1 MPPIKSWLDLSPFNN
16 IIIVR
21 IELKADMSKI
31 VHKRA
36 AGKARLQKS
45 SESDL
50 SEVSVQSFSKGQD
63 AALTSSKKVMTKR
76 KRDDGEPDEDD
87 IDVGIAEDGVTLGK
101 SKKTTSSSTSVVH
114 RDAGKRT
121 KIAANDTAVTNRRIP
136 TSNIGKKTGLSSD
149 LSDVIYL
156 GHIPHG
162 FFEVQL
168 KSFFKQFGIVRK
180 VKLFR
185 SPKTGGS
192 RGFAFI
198 QFESIETAQIV
209 AEAMH
214 GYILHDR
221 QLVSHIILK
230 SKHHDGMWKMKRPTA
245 QMVAHN
251 ESHVKE
257 SIEDDTIQ
265 EDPAVAQTKNELLMK
280 RLLDKQNR
288 LNQLGFDYQ
297 IPLLSAI

>member
-1 MPPIKSWLDLSPFNN
+1 
-16 IIIVR
+16 
-21 IELKADMSKI
+21 MSKI

-36 AGKARLQKS
+36 ADKARLQES
-45 SESDL
+45 SEADA
-50 SEVSVQSFSKGQD
+50 SEESVKSFSKGQS
-63 AALTSSKKVMTKR
+63 AAVTSSKKVITKR
-76 KRDDGEPDEDD
+76 KRNDAEQNDDD
-87 IDVGIAEDGVTLGK
+87 IDAGIIEEDMTLDK
-101 SKKTTSSSTSVVH
+101 SEKKKTSNSTAIVH

-121 KIAANDTAVTNRRIP
+121 KIAANDTTVTSRRTP
-136 TSNIGKKTGLSSD
+136 ASNIKKTGLSSD

-180 VKLFR
+180 LKLFR

-214 GYILHDR
+214 GYMLHDR

-251 ESHVKE
+251 ESNVKE
-257 SIEDDTIQ
+257 SIEDGAMP
-265 EDPAVAQTKNELLMK
+265 EDPVVALTKNELLMK
-280 RLLDKQNR
+280 RLLEKQNR
-288 LNQLGFDYQ
+288 LNQLGFEYQ

>member
-1 MPPIKSWLDLSPFNN
+1 
-16 IIIVR
+16 
-21 IELKADMSKI
+21 MSKI

-36 AGKARLQKS
+36 ADKARLLMS
-45 SESDL
+45 SEADA
-50 SEVSVQSFSKGQD
+50 SEEASVQSFSKDHQ
-63 AALTSSKKVMTKR
+63 ASVTYSKKVITKR
-76 KRDDGEPDEDD
+76 KHNDDDD
-87 IDVGIAEDGVTLGK
+87 NIDVGSPKENVILDK
-101 SKKTTSSSTSVVH
+101 SKKNTRAGTSEVH
-114 RDAGKRT
+114 RDDGKRT
-121 KIAANDTAVTNRRIP
+121 KIAANDTVVTSRRTP
-136 TSNIGKKTGLSSD
+136 TSNIGKKTGPSSD

-245 QMVAHN
+245 QMVSN
-251 ESHVKE
+251 DESYVRE
-257 SIEDDTIQ
+257 SIEDGAMP
-265 EDPAVAQTKNELLMK
+265 EDSALALTKNELLMK

-288 LNQLGFDYQ
+288 LNQLGFEYQ
-297 IPLLSAI
+297 IPLLSLM

>member
-1 MPPIKSWLDLSPFNN
+1 
-16 IIIVR
+16 
-21 IELKADMSKI
+21 MSKI

-36 AGKARLQKS
+36 ADKARLLKS
-45 SESDL
+45 SEADA
-50 SEVSVQSFSKGQD
+50 SEVSAQSDQKASV
-63 AALTSSKKVMTKR
+63 THSKKVSTKR
-76 KRDDGEPDEDD
+76 KHYDVEPDDDD
-87 IDVGIAEDGVTLGK
+87 IDVGTAEEDITLDNNK
-101 SKKTTSSSTSVVH
+101 KKTRAGTSEVH
-114 RDAGKRT
+114 RDDGKRT
-121 KIAANDTAVTNRRIP
+121 KIAANDTVVTSRRTP
-136 TSNIGKKTGLSSD
+136 TSNIGKKTGPSSD

-209 AEAMH
+209 SEAMH

-245 QMVAHN
+245 QMISN
-251 ESHVKE
+251 DESHVKE
-257 SIEDDTIQ
+257 SIEDGAIP
-265 EDPAVAQTKNELLMK
+265 EDSALAQTKNELLMK

-288 LNQLGFDYQ
+288 LNQLGFEYQ

>member
-1 MPPIKSWLDLSPFNN
+1 
-16 IIIVR
+16 
-21 IELKADMSKI
+21 MSKI

-36 AGKARLQKS
+36 EDKARLLKS
-45 SESDL
+45 SEADA
-50 SEVSVQSFSKGQD
+50 SEVSAQSFSKGHK
-63 AALTSSKKVMTKR
+63 ASVTYSKKVITKR
-76 KRDDGEPDEDD
+76 KHNDVEPDDDD
-87 IDVGIAEDGVTLGK
+87 IDVGTPEEDVTLDK
-101 SKKTTSSSTSVVH
+101 IKKKTRAGTSEVH
-114 RDAGKRT
+114 RDDGKT
-121 KIAANDTAVTNRRIP
+121 KITANDMAVTSRRTP
-136 TSNIGKKTGLSSD
+136 TSNIGKKTGPSSD

-230 SKHHDGMWKMKRPTA
+230 NKHHDGMWKMKRPTA
-245 QMVAHN
+245 QMVSN
-251 ESHVKE
+251 DESHVKE
-257 SIEDDTIQ
+257 SIEDGAMP
-265 EDPAVAQTKNELLMK
+265 EDSALVLTKNELLMK

-288 LNQLGFDYQ
+288 LNQLGFEYQ